1 MKIEKFGVYC
11 LSILVIVLTSLL
23 MVNADLSNET
33 KDIVENLRLK
43 NGWVAPLKFT
53 SGTLIINMDNY
64 IYDFMTISFKDDKLF
79 VETQDGKW
87 FIEMEKE

>member
-1 MKIEKFGVYC
+1 MEKFGVYC